1 MSFNKVKEVI
11 EEGDVVILYLG
22 PSNMHSLEIKPQI
35 VNKKG
40 KMVDNIFQTIYGALK
55 VFSLVGQK
63 YGTKIQL
70 SRGWGYVLQ
79 PTPELWT
86 LTVPHRTQIIYSPD
100 ISLIIYLMD
109 LSPGST
115 VIETGTGS
123 GSLSHTLI
131 RAIRPHGHLYTF
143 DFHEQR
149 VNIAQIEFERH
160 GLSKFVTLNHKDVCM
175 EGFGE
180 QLENKIDAIFLD
192 LPHPWL
198 AIDHALCTL
207 KKSGG
212 KLCSFSPCIE
222 QVQRTCTKLVSK
234 GFTELNTYECLQRE
248 VNVQYRN
255 LSILDLECL
264 KYEHVNKDM
273 AQQSENEKQ
282 EQTKLLTVT
291 HARSLPGHTGFITIA
306 TLPPIYARKLDISSQ
321 SEKITVKD

>member
-22 PSNMHSLEIKPQI
+22 PSNMHSLEIKQKI

-40 KMVDNIFQTIYGALK
+40 NMVDNIFQTIYGALK
-55 VFSLVGQK
+55 VFSLVGKK
-63 YGTKIQL
+63 YGTKVQL

-100 ISLIIYLMD
+100 ISLIMYLMD
-109 LSPGST
+109 LTPGNII
-115 VIETGTGS
+115 IETGTGS
-123 GSLSHTLI
+123 GSLSHALI

-143 DFHEQR
+143 EFHEQR
-149 VNIAQIEFERH
+149 VNVARVEFERH
-160 GLSKFVTLNHKDVCM
+160 GLSKFVTLGHKDVCV

-180 QLENKIDAIFLD
+180 ELKTKVDAIFLD

-198 AIDHALCTL
+198 AIDHALHTF

-222 QVQRTCTKLVSK
+222 QVQRTCEKLISK
-234 GFTELNTYECLQRE
+234 GFIELNTYECLQRE
-248 VNVQYRN
+248 MNVQYRN
-255 LSILDLECL
+255 LSTLDLECL
-264 KYEHVNKDM
+264 KYEHTNKDM
-273 AQQSENEKQ
+273 AQQNENEKQ
-282 EQTKLLTVT
+282 NQTKLLTVT

-306 TLPPIYARKLDISSQ
+306 TLPPLYARKSEICLQ
-321 SEKITVKD
+321 SKD

>member
-1 MSFNKVKEVI
+1 MSFNKVKEMI

-22 PSNMHSLEIKPQI
+22 PSNMHSLEITQKI
-35 VNKKG
+35 LSKKG
-40 KMVDNIFQTIYGALK
+40 QMVDNVFQTIYGALK

-63 YGTKIQL
+63 YGTKVQL

-109 LSPGST
+109 LAPGSII
-115 VIETGTGS
+115 IETGTGS
-123 GSLSHTLI
+123 GSLSHALI

-149 VNIAQIEFERH
+149 VNVAKIEFEKH

-180 QLENKIDAIFLD
+180 QLRNKADAIFLD

-198 AIDHALCTL
+198 AIERALCAL
-207 KKSGG
+207 KESGG

-222 QVQRTCTKLVSK
+222 QVQRTCEKLTSI
-234 GFTELNTYECLQRE
+234 GFIELKTYECLQRE
-248 VNVQYRN
+248 MNVQYKN
-255 LSILDLECL
+255 LPILDLECL
-264 KYEHVNKDM
+264 KHEHVNKDM
-273 AQQSENEKQ
+273 AQKNENEKQ

-291 HARSLPGHTGFITIA
+291 HAHSLPGHTGFITIA
-306 TLPPIYARKLDISSQ
+306 TLPPVYARKTDLNLES
-321 SEKITVKD
+321 KD

>member
-1 MSFNKVKEVI
+1 MSFNKVKEFI

-22 PSNMHSLEIKPQI
+22 PNNMHSLEIKPKI

-70 SRGWGYVLQ
+70 SRGWVYVLQ
-79 PTPELWT
+79 PTSELWT

-100 ISLIIYLMD
+100 ISLIMYLMD
-109 LSPGST
+109 LAPGSII
-115 VIETGTGS
+115 IETGTGS
-123 GSLSHTLI
+123 GSLSHALI

-143 DFHEQR
+143 DFHEER
-149 VNIAQIEFERH
+149 VNVAQAEFKRH
-160 GLSKFVTLNHKDVCM
+160 GLDKFVTSNYKDVCM
-175 EGFGE
+175 EGFGK
-180 QLENKIDAIFLD
+180 QLENKVDAIFLD
-192 LPHPWL
+192 LPCPWL
-198 AIDHALCTL
+198 AIDHAVCTL

-222 QVQRTCTKLVSK
+222 QVQRTCAKLVSK
-234 GFTELNTYECLQRE
+234 GFIELNTYECLQRE

-255 LSILDLECL
+255 LSILELECL
-264 KYEHVNKDM
+264 KHEHKDEDIEQQNK
-273 AQQSENEKQ
+273 NEKQ

-306 TLPPIYARKLDISSQ
+306 TLPPLYARKLELNLES
-321 SEKITVKD
+321 KN

>member
-1 MSFNKVKEVI
+1 MSFNKVEEFIK
-11 EEGDVVILYLG
+11 EGDVVVLYLG
-22 PSNMHSLEIKPQI
+22 PTNMHFLEIKPKI
-35 VNKKG
+35 LNKKG
-40 KMVDNIFQTIYGALK
+40 SMVDNVFQTIYGALK
-55 VFSLVGQK
+55 VISLVGQK
-63 YGTKIQL
+63 YGTKVQL

-100 ISLIIYLMD
+100 VSLIIYLMD
-109 LSPGST
+109 LAPGSV

-123 GSLSHTLI
+123 GSLSHALI

-143 DFHEQR
+143 DFHEPR
-149 VNIAQIEFERH
+149 VNIAHAEFHSH
-160 GLSKFVTLNHKDVCM
+160 GLGEFVTVGHKDVCM

-180 QLENKIDAIFLD
+180 LNNKVDTIFLD

-198 AIDHALCTL
+198 AIDHALCTF

-222 QVQRTCTKLVSK
+222 QVQRTCAKLTSK
-234 GFTELNTYECLQRE
+234 GFIELNTYECLQRE
-248 VNVQYRN
+248 VNVQYKN
-255 LSILDLECL
+255 LPMLDLECL
-264 KYEHVNKDM
+264 KHEHMNTDM

-282 EQTKLLTVT
+282 NQTKLLTVT

-306 TLPPIYARKLDISSQ
+306 TLPPCYARKSEISLES
-321 SEKITVKD
+321 IN

>member
-22 PSNMHSLEIKPQI
+22 PSNMHSLEIKPKI
-35 VNKKG
+35 INKKG

-55 VFSLVGQK
+55 VFSLVGEK

-143 DFHEQR
+143 DFHKQR
-149 VNIAQIEFERH
+149 VNIAQTEFERH
-160 GLSKFVTLNHKDVCM
+160 GLSKFVTLNHKDVCI

-180 QLENKIDAIFLD
+180 QLENKVDAIFLD

-198 AIDHALCTL
+198 AIDHAPCTL

-222 QVQRTCTKLVSK
+222 QVQRTCAKLVSK

-291 HARSLPGHTGFITIA
+291 HSRFLPGHTGFITIA
-306 TLPPIYARKLDISSQ
+306 TLPPLYARKLDISLET
-321 SEKITVKD
+321 EKITVQD